1 MLANECDIIYECKVC
16 RNIFRSLVNFIS
28 HKRIYCKNTFNS
40 SVHFNFHND
49 GRSGYNQDI
58 ATIVQA
64 EKDFISASKSGRSQ
78 EKDLSSIVERL
89 VKRERANQMLKL
101 SDFYEQVSSK
111 LTQDEMLQ
119 KKHVLQ
125 LDAVPESS
133 VAVYQTIKTDSSDSI
148 KTEITE
154 LNDLLD
160 NDKMVLGPDGKVL
173 AAPNGDDGNLFQ
185 CEICKDQFATQKT
198 LKLHIE
204 TKHISSTYVYQCP
217 SCSKTFLQVK
227 AVIRH
232 LTNDHKYEILSQYLF
247 IRKHI
252 SNECI
257 CKCVFGFEFFLQ
269 EIYETRPTYAR
280 FHFETT
286 YSYR

>member
-1 MLANECDIIYECKVC
+1 MRIDNIRALLCLQVRQLLANECDVIYECRVC

-28 HKRIYCKNTFNS
+28 HKRIYCKNAFNS
-40 SVHFNFHND
+40 AVHFNFHSD
-49 GRSGYNQDI
+49 GRSGYSQDL

-64 EKDFISASKSGRSQ
+64 EKEFITAAKSSRSQ

-89 VKRERANQMLKL
+89 AKREKVNQVLKL

-111 LTQDEMLQ
+111 LTLDEILQ
-119 KKHVLQ
+119 KKHILE

-133 VAVYQTIKTDSSDSI
+133 VAVYQTVKTDSCDSI

-154 LNDLLD
+154 INDLMG
-160 NDKMVLGPDGKVL
+160 NENTVLGPDGKIII
-173 AAPNGDDGNLFQ
+173 ASTGDDDENVNAFE
-185 CEICKDQFATQKT
+185 CEICKSQFATQKS

-204 TKHISSTYVYQCP
+204 TKHIPSTYVYQCP

-232 LTNDHKYEILSQYLF
+232 LTNDHKYESI
-247 IRKHI
+247 
-252 SNECI
+252 
-257 CKCVFGFEFFLQ
+257 
-269 EIYETRPTYAR
+269 
-280 FHFETT
+280 
-286 YSYR
+286 

>member
-1 MLANECDIIYECKVC
+1 MC
-16 RNIFRSLVNFIS
+16 RNVFRSLVNFIS

-40 SVHFNFHND
+40 SVHFDFHND
-49 GRSGYNQDI
+49 GRNGYNQDV

-64 EKDFISASKSGRSQ
+64 EKEFISAVKSGRSQ

-89 VKRERANQMLKL
+89 VKRERANQTLKL

-111 LTQDEMLQ
+111 LTKDEILQ

-125 LDAVPESS
+125 LDTVPDSN
-133 VAVYQTIKTDSSDSI
+133 VAVYQTIKTDSCDSI

-154 LNDLLD
+154 INDLMD
-160 NDKMVLGPDGKVL
+160 NENTVLGPDGKIL
-173 AAPNGDDGNLFQ
+173 AGSVSENGDIENIFE
-185 CEICKDQFATQKT
+185 CEICNNQFATQKT

-204 TKHISSTYVYQCP
+204 TKHIPSTYVYQCP

-232 LTNDHKYEILSQYLF
+232 LTNDHKYDSF
-247 IRKHI
+247 HI
-252 SNECI
+252 YC
-257 CKCVFGFEFFLQ
+257 C
-269 EIYETRPTYAR
+269 
-280 FHFETT
+280 
-286 YSYR
+286 